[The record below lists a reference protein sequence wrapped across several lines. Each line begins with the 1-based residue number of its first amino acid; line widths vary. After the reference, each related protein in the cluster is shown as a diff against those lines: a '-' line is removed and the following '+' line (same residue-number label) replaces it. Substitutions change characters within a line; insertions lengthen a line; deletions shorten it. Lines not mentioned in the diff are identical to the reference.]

1 MKPRRQ
7 ASSLVVGREK
17 TFFAKVLL
25 GKERERGAVVRPPRT
40 AFGCKSYG
48 HSFLLRRLR
57 KNSLFIS
64 SSEDHRP
71 TDDPLLLLVLTPQRR
86 EKRRRE
92 DDMQMNLGPPGLRER
107 EFAQHLGDISRINN
121 VILVF
126 GGDQEILL
134 LSRRQS
140 ELHDR
145 DPGST
150 FPAFLSETAIAEW
163 I

>member
-1 MKPRRQ
+1 MAILSFFAACAKT
-7 ASSLVVGREK
+7 ASSSLHPK
-17 TFFAKVLL
+17 T
-25 GKERERGAVVRPPRT
+25 T
-40 AFGCKSYG
+40 
-48 HSFLLRRLR
+48 
-57 KNSLFIS
+57 
-64 SSEDHRP
+64 DQP
-71 TDDPLLLLVLTPQRR
+71 TTPLLLLLLLLLTPQRR
-86 EKRRRE
+86 EKRWRE

-150 FPAFLSETAIAEW
+150 FPAFLSETAIA
-163 I
+163 